1 MPAYLCL
8 FLVIVLFVLNARFQR
23 RAFHHPEEAAS
34 QLAYRTTRWL
44 ISLALAWWVT
54 IITPSLLDRF
64 LPDEI
69 VTNTGRAAVTEES
82 TTDYLFPPLP
92 SWSDK
97 H

>member
-8 FLVIVLFVLNARFQR
+8 TLVIVLLVLNARFQR
-23 RAFHHPEEAAS
+23 RAFHHPEEPGT

-44 ISLALAWWVT
+44 IALAWFWWMTVT
-54 IITPSLLDRF
+54 TPRVLDRF

-69 VTNTGRAAVTEES
+69 VTNTGRAAVTQES
-82 TTDYLFPPLP
+82 TTDFLFPPLP